1 MKRMRRTARLHFRT
15 KLQIELLE
23 SRRLLASDLTNPIVI
38 EGREAVRNEL
48 LVQYAPKTLG
58 PQRVSAAMDASVT
71 VAETIQTK
79 VMQVTGMGAL
89 ERVTLNPGV
98 DMQAAMA
105 SLRKNPN
112 VLYVEPNYIYR
123 PSVVSNDTQ
132 YTNGSL
138 WGMYSNDSP
147 TAIGPAGTTNQFG
160 SQAEKAWNDNIIG
173 NSNVFVGVIDE
184 GVQFLHPDLV
194 DNMWLNPFET
204 AGDGIDNDGNGY
216 IDDTRGWDFA
226 NNDNSVYDGT
236 ADDHGTHCAGTIGAT
251 GGNGIGVTGVA
262 WDVTMIPLK
271 FLGAGGGTTSN
282 AIRAIDYATDL
293 KARHGLNIVATSNSW
308 GGGGFSQALLDAITR
323 GANRNILFVAA
334 AGNGGADS
342 IGDNNDTLPFYPA
355 SYSTTPGAGYDAVIS
370 VASITNT
377 GAISGFSNFG
387 SASVDLGAPGSGIWS
402 TVPSNTYAS
411 YNGTSMATPHVS
423 GAIALYASTQPVG
436 TSASSIR
443 QALLQSVAPTSSLAG
458 KTVTGGRLDV
468 YELVRSKT
476 GIQVSSPTPSATT
489 TETGGSVSFTVV
501 LRSAPTANVTIPV
514 SSSDTTEGTVSTSSL
529 VFTATNWNVPQ
540 TVTVTGVGDF
550 IDDGN
555 INYAIILGAAV
566 SSDTAYNGLNPNDV
580 NLSNQDDDT
589 SGFTVS
595 SPSGTFT
602 TEAGGSVTFTVRLTS
617 EPLANVSVSVS
628 SSDTTE
634 GTASTGSLVF
644 TSTNWNTVQTVTV
657 TGVGDFVDDGDINYV
672 IILGAAVSSD
682 TGYNG
687 LNPNDLN
694 LVNRD
699 DDTAGITVSSPSG
712 TTTTEAGGF
721 VTFTIR
727 LNSEPTATV
736 GISISS
742 NDTTEGT
749 VSASLLNFTAANW
762 STPQTITVRGVDDTI
777 ADGNIVYT
785 VLIWA
790 ATSSDLI
797 YNGLNPAD
805 ISLTNIDNEPVP
817 TKFFVVNDAATNQTF
832 EYNAGGGSIENY
844 LLTAANT
851 TPRGI
856 ATNVAGDRVWVVDS
870 NRTIYV
876 YNNSGGLLGSWMAGG
891 LPGNAVVEG
900 VTTNGMHLW
909 LVESGGDRVYFFSNA
924 ASRISGTQNAT
935 SNFLLSASN
944 RNPKDLVTD
953 GTSIWVVDDSTS
965 DRVFRY
971 TVSGTFQNSWLINSA
986 NSRPTGITLDP
997 SNGSQ
1002 DIWIVDSG
1010 TDRIYRYA
1018 NARTLTAPTLTS
1030 FIQLAAGN
1038 TNPTGIADPPAGETS
1053 DQFEVFVNDN
1063 LELSVNEPQLATS
1076 PMETRQ
1082 SRAIDSVLT
1091 ERDEDLDSLS
1101 AQMAFILSSAS
1112 IAESQHA
1119 VQWLT
1124 VPDASHGESLVETKV
1139 RSMRG
1144 KWTNLQASKLRDRF
1158 FAESESDFS

>member
-1 MKRMRRTARLHFRT
+1 MKRMRRTARLQFRT

-23 SRRLLASDLTNPIVI
+23 SRRLLASDLTNPIIV

-48 LVQYAPKTLG
+48 LVQYAPTALG

-71 VAETIQTK
+71 VAETIQTIT
-79 VMQVTGMGAL
+79 MQNTGTGVL
-89 ERVTLNPGV
+89 QRVILNPGV
-98 DMQAAMA
+98 DMQSAMNT
-105 SLRKNPN
+105 LRKNPN

-147 TAIGPAGTTNQFG
+147 NAVGPNGTTNQFG

-173 NSNVFVGVIDE
+173 NSNVYIGVIDE
-184 GVQFLHPDLV
+184 GNQFDHPDLIN
-194 DNMWLNPFET
+194 NMWLNPFDPP
-204 AGDGIDNDGNGY
+204 DGLDNDNNGF
-216 IDDTRGWDFA
+216 IDDVRGWDFA
-226 NNDNSVYDGT
+226 NGDNSIYDGPS
-236 ADDHGTHCAGTIGAT
+236 DDHGTHCAGTIGAK
-251 GGNGIGVTGVA
+251 GGNGTGVA
-262 WDVTMIPLK
+262 GVAWNVTMIPIK
-271 FLGAGGGTTSN
+271 FLGTNGGTT
-282 AIRAIDYATDL
+282 ADAVKAVDYATDL
-293 KARHGLNIVATSNSW
+293 KNRHGINIVATSNSW
-308 GGGGFSQALLDAITR
+308 GGGGFSQSLLDAITR
-323 GANRNILFVAA
+323 GANKNILFVAA
-334 AGNGGADS
+334 AGNGGSDS
-342 IGDNNDTLPFYPA
+342 IGDNNDTVANYP
-355 SYSTTPGAGYDAVIS
+355 SNYNTTAGAGYDAVIA
-370 VASITNT
+370 VASITSSGT
-377 GAISGFSNFG
+377 ISSFSNFG
-387 SASVDLGAPGSGIWS
+387 ASTVDLGAPGSGIVS
-402 TVPSNTYAS
+402 TVPVSNYANYS
-411 YNGTSMATPHVS
+411 GTSMATPHVS

-489 TETGGSVSFTVV
+489 TEAGGSVSFTVV
-501 LRSAPTANVTIPV
+501 LKSAPSADVTIPV

-540 TVTVTGVGDF
+540 TVIVTGVGDF

-555 INYAIILGAAV
+555 INYVIILGAAV
-566 SSDTAYNGLNPNDV
+566 STDNAYNGLNPNDV

-617 EPLANVSVSVS
+617 EPLANVTVSVS

-672 IILGAAVSSD
+672 LILGVAVSSD

-699 DDTAGITVSSPSG
+699 DDTAGITVSPPSG

-736 GISISS
+736 EIPISS

-762 STPQTITVRGVDDTI
+762 STPQTITVRGVDDTL

-790 ATSSDLI
+790 ATSNDPL

-817 TKFFVVNDAATNQTF
+817 TKFFVVDDAATNRTF

-924 ASRISGTQNAT
+924 ATRISGTQNAT

-1038 TNPTGIADPPAGETS
+1038 TDPTGIADPPAGETS
-1053 DQFEVFVNDN
+1053 DQFEVFVNASLDQTFSSQINAN
-1063 LELSVNEPQLATS
+1063 LDPKIDRKQQTAEPV
-1076 PMETRQ
+1076 
-1082 SRAIDSVLT
+1082 IT
-1091 ERDEDLDSLS
+1091 ERDEVLARIAGETIELSLFVS
-1101 AQMAFILSSAS
+1101 DMKARKTA
-1112 IAESQHA
+1112 
-1119 VQWLT
+1119 
-1124 VPDASHGESLVETKV
+1124 DASTLIPID
-1139 RSMRG
+1139 RPYYDA
-1144 KWTNLQASKLRDRF
+1144 LSKNRLNRAKSNKATAAQIKDRV
-1158 FAESESDFS
+1158 FADLL